1 MIMITK
7 TAERL
12 VEIRHEIKDLARDA
26 FAGKITYYT
35 AVCKAQELDEEKE
48 RLWALERSPEA

>member
-1 MIMITK
+1 MITK